1 MVIINGKEI
10 SISSGD
16 NATITLTL
24 TGDVPADGTDCLF
37 TVRKSVDLT
46 EDPVLEKHITVQSGQ
61 VVIDLTSEETEIPWF
76 DYVWDIRLIYENGDV
91 YTPFAPEIFR
101 VCEVVGNV

>member
-10 SISSGD
+10 TISSGD
-16 NATITLTL
+16 NATLTITLT
-24 TGDVPADGTDCLF
+24 GEVPADGTTALF

-46 EDPVLEKHITVQSGQ
+46 EAPVIEKELTVSSGQ
-61 VVIDLTSEETEIPWF
+61 VVVDLTSAETEIPWF
-76 DYVWDIRLIYENGDV
+76 DYVWDLRLIYENGDV